1 MKGANAMIRS
11 MTAFGRAT
19 CSVEG
24 KEITAELKSVNS
36 RFLDCNIKIS
46 RMYSFLEDRV
56 REYIQTK
63 GIKRG
68 KLDVYIG
75 VDVVEKVGVELRLD
89 EAYAESYIKALREL
103 RDKFS
108 LSDDIS
114 VMTVAQNREIFT
126 VLKPEEDMEKD
137 WELIRPIL
145 DSAIDMFIAQ
155 REREGEKLKA
165 DLLLKKANL
174 MEMVEKIEQMS
185 VSCIASYS
193 EKLENRLMQVLEK
206 HNIEID
212 KARILTECAIFADK
226 VAVDEE
232 MVRLRSHF
240 DEFDKILEAGGAVG
254 KNMDYLLQEMNR
266 EVNTTGSKANDA
278 DMAHIVVNMKNEL
291 EKIREQI
298 QNLE

>member
-1 MKGANAMIRS
+1 MIRS
-11 MTAFGRAT
+11 MTAYGRAT
-19 CSVEG
+19 ASVEG
-24 KEITAELKSVNS
+24 KEITAEIKSVNS

-56 REYIQTK
+56 REYIQSR

-68 KLDVYIG
+68 KLDLYIG
-75 VDVVEKVGVELRLD
+75 VDVVEKVGIELKLD
-89 EAYAESYIKALREL
+89 EAYTESYIKALTEL
-103 RDKFS
+103 RDKFG
-108 LSDDIS
+108 LKDDIS
-114 VMTVAQNREIFT
+114 VMAVAQNREIFN
-126 VLKPEEDMEKD
+126 VLKPDEDMEKD
-137 WELIRPIL
+137 WLIIKPVL
-145 DSAIDMFIAQ
+145 DDAIDMFIAQ

-165 DLLLKKANL
+165 DLLIKKANL
-174 MEMVEKIEQMS
+174 MEMADIIEKMS
-185 VSCIASYS
+185 AECIASYA
-193 EKLENRLMQVLEK
+193 EKLENRLKTVLEK

-212 KARILTECAIFADK
+212 SSRILTECAIFADK

-232 MVRLRSHF
+232 VVRLRSHF

-278 DMAHIVVNMKNEL
+278 DMAHLVVNMKSEL

>member
-1 MKGANAMIRS
+1 MIRS

-19 CSVEG
+19 ASVEG

-56 REYIQTK
+56 REYVQAR

-89 EAYAESYIKALREL
+89 EAYTESYIKALREL
-103 RDKFS
+103 QEKFG
-108 LSDDIS
+108 LKDDIS
-114 VMTVAQNREIFT
+114 VMSVAQNREIFT

-137 WELIRPIL
+137 WEIIKPVL
-145 DSAIDMFIAQ
+145 DNAIDMFIAQ

-165 DLLLKKANL
+165 DLLIKKANL
-174 MEMVEKIEQMS
+174 MEMVDKIEKMS
-185 VSCIASYS
+185 AECIANYGA
-193 EKLENRLMQVLEK
+193 KLENRLMQVLEK

-212 KARILTECAIFADK
+212 SARILTECAIFADK

-232 MVRLRSHF
+232 IVRLRSHF
-240 DEFDKILEAGGAVG
+240 DEFDKILGEGGAVG

-278 DMAHIVVNMKNEL
+278 DMAHLVVNMKSEL

>member
-1 MKGANAMIRS
+1 MIRS
-11 MTAFGRAT
+11 MTAYGRAT
-19 CSVEG
+19 ASVDG

-56 REYIQTK
+56 REYIQTR

-68 KLDVYIG
+68 KVDLYIG

-89 EAYAESYIKALREL
+89 EAYTESYIKALTEL
-103 RDKFS
+103 RDRFGLK
-108 LSDDIS
+108 DDIS
-114 VMTVAQNREIFT
+114 VMAVAQNREIFT
-126 VLKPEEDMEKD
+126 LIKPEEDMEKD
-137 WELIRPIL
+137 WLIIKPVL
-145 DSAIDMFIAQ
+145 DDAIDMFIAQ
-155 REREGEKLKA
+155 REREGEKLKS
-165 DLLLKKANL
+165 DLLVKKANL
-174 MEMVEKIEQMS
+174 MEMADRIEKMS
-185 VSCIASYS
+185 AECISSYA
-193 EKLENRLMQVLEK
+193 EKLENRLKAVLEK
-206 HNIEID
+206 HNIEVD
-212 KARILTECAIFADK
+212 QARILTECAIFADK

-232 MVRLRSHF
+232 VVRLRSHF
-240 DEFDKILEAGGAVG
+240 DEFDKILENGGAVG

-278 DMAHIVVNMKNEL
+278 EMAHLVVNMKSEL

>member
-1 MKGANAMIRS
+1 MIRS
-11 MTAFGRAT
+11 MTAYGRAT
-19 CSVEG
+19 ASVDG
-24 KEITAELKSVNS
+24 KEITAEIKSVNS

-56 REYIQTK
+56 REYIQTR

-68 KLDVYIG
+68 KIDLYIG
-75 VDVVEKVGVELRLD
+75 VDVIEKVGIELRLD
-89 EAYAESYIKALREL
+89 EVYTESYIKALTDL
-103 RDKFS
+103 RDKFG
-108 LSDDIS
+108 LKDDIS
-114 VMTVAQNREIFT
+114 VMSIAQNREIFT
-126 VLKPEEDMEKD
+126 VIKPEEDMEKD
-137 WELIRPIL
+137 WLIIKPVL
-145 DSAIDMFIAQ
+145 DNAIDMFIAQ

-165 DLLLKKANL
+165 DLLIKKANL
-174 MEMVEKIEQMS
+174 MEMADRIEKMS
-185 VSCIASYS
+185 EECISSYAT
-193 EKLENRLMQVLEK
+193 KLENRLKTVLEK

-212 KARILTECAIFADK
+212 SSRILTECAIFADK

-232 MVRLRSHF
+232 VVRLRSHF
-240 DEFDKILEAGGAVG
+240 DEFDKILENGGAVG

-278 DMAHIVVNMKNEL
+278 DMAHLVVNMKSEL

>member
-1 MKGANAMIRS
+1 MIRS

-19 CSVEG
+19 ASVEG

-56 REYIQTK
+56 REYVQSR

-89 EAYAESYIKALREL
+89 EAYTESYIKALREL
-103 RDKFS
+103 QEKFG
-108 LSDDIS
+108 LKDDIS
-114 VMTVAQNREIFT
+114 VMSVAQNREIFT

-137 WELIRPIL
+137 WEIIRPVL

-165 DLLLKKANL
+165 DLLIKKANL
-174 MEMVEKIEQMS
+174 MEMVDKIEKMS
-185 VSCIASYS
+185 AECIASYGA
-193 EKLENRLMQVLEK
+193 KLENRLVQVLEK

-212 KARILTECAIFADK
+212 SARILTECAIFADK

-232 MVRLRSHF
+232 VVRLRSHF

-278 DMAHIVVNMKNEL
+278 DMAHLVVNMKSEL

>member
-1 MKGANAMIRS
+1 MIRS

-19 CSVEG
+19 ASVEG
-24 KEITAELKSVNS
+24 KELTAEIKSVNS

-56 REYIQTK
+56 REYIQQR

-68 KLDVYIG
+68 KIDLYIG
-75 VDVVEKVGVELRLD
+75 VDVVEKVGIELKLD
-89 EAYAESYIKALREL
+89 EAYTESYIKALREL
-103 RDKFS
+103 QEKFG
-108 LSDDIS
+108 LKDDIS
-114 VMTVAQNREIFT
+114 VMSVAQNREIFT
-126 VLKPEEDMEKD
+126 VMKPEEDMEKD
-137 WELIRPIL
+137 WELIRPVL

-155 REREGEKLKA
+155 REREGEKLKN
-165 DLLLKKANL
+165 DLLGKKANL
-174 MEMVEKIEQMS
+174 MEMVDKIEGMS
-185 VSCIASYS
+185 EQCIANYGA
-193 EKLENRLMQVLEK
+193 KLEARLMQVLEK

-232 MVRLRSHF
+232 IVRLRSHF
-240 DEFDKILEAGGAVG
+240 DEFDKILENGGAVG

-278 DMAHIVVNMKNEL
+278 DMAHLVVSMKGEL

>member
-1 MKGANAMIRS
+1 MKGKNDMIRS
-11 MTAFGRAT
+11 MTAYGRAT
-19 CSVEG
+19 GSAEG
-24 KEITAELKSVNS
+24 KEITAEIKSVNS

-68 KLDVYIG
+68 KIDIYIG
-75 VDVVEKVGVELRLD
+75 VDVLEKVGVELRLD
-89 EAYAESYIKALREL
+89 EAYTESYIKALENL
-103 RDKFS
+103 RDRFGLK
-108 LSDDIS
+108 DDIS
-114 VMTVAQNREIFT
+114 VMRIAQNRDIFAVVT
-126 VLKPEEDMEKD
+126 PDEDMEKD
-137 WELIRPIL
+137 WEVIRPVL

-165 DLLLKKANL
+165 DLLIKKANL
-174 MEMVEKIEQMS
+174 MEMADRIEKMSAECIE
-185 VSCIASYS
+185 AYS
-193 EKLENRLMQVLEK
+193 AKLENRLRQVLEK

-212 KARILTECAIFADK
+212 SARILTECAIFADK

-232 MVRLRSHF
+232 VVRLRSHF
-240 DEFDKILEAGGAVG
+240 DEFDKILENGGAVG

-278 DMAHIVVNMKNEL
+278 DMAHLVVNMKSEL

>member
-1 MKGANAMIRS
+1 

-19 CSVEG
+19 ASVEG

-56 REYIQTK
+56 REYVQSR

-89 EAYAESYIKALREL
+89 EAYTESYIKALREL
-103 RDKFS
+103 QEKFG
-108 LSDDIS
+108 LKDDIS
-114 VMTVAQNREIFT
+114 VMSVAQNREIFT

-137 WELIRPIL
+137 WEIIRPVL

-165 DLLLKKANL
+165 DLLIKKANL
-174 MEMVEKIEQMS
+174 MEMVDKIEKMS
-185 VSCIASYS
+185 AECIASYGA
-193 EKLENRLMQVLEK
+193 KLENRLMQVLEK

-212 KARILTECAIFADK
+212 SARILTECAIFADK

-232 MVRLRSHF
+232 VVRLRSHF

-278 DMAHIVVNMKNEL
+278 DMAHLVVNMKSEL

>member
-1 MKGANAMIRS
+1 MIRS

-19 CSVEG
+19 ASVEG

-56 REYIQTK
+56 REYVQSR

-89 EAYAESYIKALREL
+89 EAYTESYIKALREL
-103 RDKFS
+103 QEKFG
-108 LSDDIS
+108 LKDDIS

-137 WELIRPIL
+137 WEIIRPVL

-165 DLLLKKANL
+165 DLLIKKANL
-174 MEMVEKIEQMS
+174 MEMADRIEKMSAECIENYG
-185 VSCIASYS
+185 A
-193 EKLENRLMQVLEK
+193 KLENRLMQVLEK

-212 KARILTECAIFADK
+212 SARILTECAIFADK

-232 MVRLRSHF
+232 VVRLRSHF

-278 DMAHIVVNMKNEL
+278 DMAHLVVNMKSEL

>member
-1 MKGANAMIRS
+1 MIRS

-19 CSVEG
+19 ASVEG
-24 KEITAELKSVNS
+24 KEITAEIKSVNS

-56 REYIQTK
+56 REYIQNR

-68 KLDVYIG
+68 KLDLYIG
-75 VDVVEKVGVELRLD
+75 VDVVEKVGIELRID
-89 EAYAESYIKALREL
+89 EAYTESYIKGLQVL
-103 RDKFS
+103 RDKFG
-108 LSDDIS
+108 LKDDIS
-114 VMTVAQNREIFT
+114 VMSVAQNREIFT
-126 VLKPEEDMEKD
+126 VIKPEEDMEKD
-137 WELIRPIL
+137 WQIIKPVL
-145 DSAIDMFIAQ
+145 DEAIDMFINQ

-174 MEMVEKIEQMS
+174 IEMTDRIEKMS
-185 VSCIASYS
+185 EKCIASYG
-193 EKLENRLMQVLEK
+193 EKLENRLKQILEK

-212 KARILTECAIFADK
+212 SARILTECAIFADK

-232 MVRLRSHF
+232 IVRLRSHF
-240 DEFDKILEAGGAVG
+240 DEFDKILENGGAVG

-278 DMAHIVVNMKNEL
+278 EMAHLVVNMKSEL

>member
-1 MKGANAMIRS
+1 MIRS

-19 CSVEG
+19 ACVEG
-24 KEITAELKSVNS
+24 KEITAEIKSVNS

-56 REYIQTK
+56 REYIQSR

-75 VDVVEKVGVELRLD
+75 VDVIEKVGIELRLD
-89 EAYAESYIKALREL
+89 EAYTESYIKALRALQE
-103 RDKFS
+103 KFG

-114 VMTVAQNREIFT
+114 VMSVAQNREIFT
-126 VLKPEEDMEKD
+126 VIKPEEDMEKD
-137 WELIRPIL
+137 WEFIKPVL
-145 DSAIDMFIAQ
+145 DNAIDMFIAQ

-165 DLLLKKANL
+165 DLLIKKANL
-174 MEMVEKIEQMS
+174 MEMADRIEKMS
-185 VSCIASYS
+185 EECIASYGA
-193 EKLENRLMQVLEK
+193 KLENRLMQVLEK

-232 MVRLRSHF
+232 VVRLRSHF
-240 DEFDKILEAGGAVG
+240 DEFDRILENGGAVG

-278 DMAHIVVNMKNEL
+278 DMAHLVVNMKSEL

>member
-1 MKGANAMIRS
+1 MIRS
-11 MTAFGRAT
+11 MTAYGRAT
-19 CSVEG
+19 ASVDG
-24 KEITAELKSVNS
+24 KEITAEIKSVNS

-56 REYIQTK
+56 REYIQTR

-68 KLDVYIG
+68 KIDLYIG
-75 VDVVEKVGVELRLD
+75 VDVVEKVGIELRLD
-89 EAYAESYIKALREL
+89 EVYTESYIKALIDL
-103 RDKFS
+103 RDKFG
-108 LSDDIS
+108 LKDDIS
-114 VMTVAQNREIFT
+114 VMSVAQNREIFN
-126 VLKPEEDMEKD
+126 VIKPEEDMEKD
-137 WELIRPIL
+137 WLIIKPVL

-165 DLLLKKANL
+165 DLLIKKANL
-174 MEMVEKIEQMS
+174 MEMADKIEKMS
-185 VSCIASYS
+185 EECISSYAT
-193 EKLENRLMQVLEK
+193 KLENRLKTVLEK

-212 KARILTECAIFADK
+212 SARILTECAIFADK

-232 MVRLRSHF
+232 IVRLRSHF
-240 DEFDKILEAGGAVG
+240 DEFDKILENGGAVG

-278 DMAHIVVNMKNEL
+278 DMAHLVVNMKSEL

>member
-1 MKGANAMIRS
+1 MIRS

-19 CSVEG
+19 CSIEG
-24 KEITAELKSVNS
+24 KEITAEIKSVNS

-46 RMYSFLEDRV
+46 RMYSFLEDKV

-68 KLDVYIG
+68 KIDIYIG
-75 VDVVEKVGVELRLD
+75 VDVVEKVGIELKLD
-89 EAYAESYIKALREL
+89 EAYTESYIKALETL
-103 RDKFS
+103 RDRFNLK
-108 LSDDIS
+108 DDIS
-114 VMTVAQNREIFT
+114 VMRIAQNREIF
-126 VLKPEEDMEKD
+126 VVQKPEEDMEKD
-137 WELIRPIL
+137 WEIIRPVL
-145 DSAIDMFIAQ
+145 DEAIDMFISQ
-155 REREGEKLKA
+155 REREGEKLKI
-165 DLLLKKANL
+165 DLLEKKANL
-174 MEMVEKIEQMS
+174 VEMVNKVEKMS
-185 VSCIASYS
+185 AECIANYGA
-193 EKLENRLMQVLEK
+193 KLEKRLMQVLEK
-206 HNIEID
+206 HNIEVD
-212 KARILTECAIFADK
+212 SSRILTECAIFADK

-240 DEFDKILEAGGAVG
+240 DEFDKILDAGGAVG

-278 DMAHIVVNMKNEL
+278 DMAHLVVNMKNEL

>member
-1 MKGANAMIRS
+1 MVRS
-11 MTAFGRAT
+11 MTAYGRAT
-19 CSVEG
+19 ASVEG
-24 KEITAELKSVNS
+24 KEIIAEIKSVNS

-56 REYIQTK
+56 REYIQTR

-68 KLDVYIG
+68 KLDLYIG

-89 EAYAESYIKALREL
+89 EAYTESYIKALREL
-103 RDKFS
+103 REKF
-108 LSDDIS
+108 LLKDDIS
-114 VMTVAQNREIFT
+114 VMSVAQNREIFT

-137 WELIRPIL
+137 WLIIKPVL
-145 DSAIDMFIAQ
+145 DDAIDMFIAQ

-165 DLLLKKANL
+165 DLLIKKANL
-174 MEMVEKIEQMS
+174 MEMTDRIEKMS
-185 VSCIASYS
+185 ESCIAGYA
-193 EKLENRLMQVLEK
+193 EKLENRLKQVLEK
-206 HNIEID
+206 HNIEVD
-212 KARILTECAIFADK
+212 SARILTECAIFADK

-232 MVRLRSHF
+232 VVRLRSHF

-278 DMAHIVVNMKNEL
+278 DMAHLVVNMKSEL

>member
-1 MKGANAMIRS
+1 MIRS
-11 MTAFGRAT
+11 MTAYGRAT
-19 CSVEG
+19 VSAEG
-24 KEITAELKSVNS
+24 KEITAEIKSVNS

-56 REYIQTK
+56 REYIQSR

-68 KLDVYIG
+68 KVDIYIG

-89 EAYAESYIKALREL
+89 EAYAESYINALKALRE
-103 RDKFS
+103 KF
-108 LSDDIS
+108 LLPDDIS

-126 VLKPEEDMEKD
+126 VIKPEEDLEKD
-137 WELIRPIL
+137 WLIIKPVL
-145 DSAIDMFIAQ
+145 DEAIDMFIAQ

-165 DLLLKKANL
+165 DLLIKKAGL
-174 MEMVEKIEQMS
+174 MEMVDRIEKMS
-185 VSCIASYS
+185 AECIASYG
-193 EKLENRLMQVLEK
+193 EKLENRLKQVLEK

-212 KARILTECAIFADK
+212 SARILTECAIFADK

-232 MVRLRSHF
+232 IVRLRSHF

-278 DMAHIVVNMKNEL
+278 DMAHLVVNMKSEL

>member
-1 MKGANAMIRS
+1 MKGKNDMIRS
-11 MTAFGRAT
+11 MTAYGRAT
-19 CSVEG
+19 GSAEG
-24 KEITAELKSVNS
+24 KEITAEIKSVNS

-68 KLDVYIG
+68 KIDIYIG
-75 VDVVEKVGVELRLD
+75 VDVLEKVGVELRLD
-89 EAYAESYIKALREL
+89 EAYTESYIKALENL
-103 RDKFS
+103 RDKFG
-108 LSDDIS
+108 LKDDIS
-114 VMTVAQNREIFT
+114 VMRIAQNRDIFAVVT
-126 VLKPEEDMEKD
+126 PDEDMEKD
-137 WELIRPIL
+137 WEVIRPVL

-165 DLLLKKANL
+165 DLLIKKANL
-174 MEMVEKIEQMS
+174 MEMADRIEKMSAECIE
-185 VSCIASYS
+185 AYS
-193 EKLENRLMQVLEK
+193 AKLENRLRQVLEK

-212 KARILTECAIFADK
+212 SARILTECAIFADK

-232 MVRLRSHF
+232 VVRLRSHF
-240 DEFDKILEAGGAVG
+240 DEFDKILENGGAVG

-278 DMAHIVVNMKNEL
+278 DMAHLVVNMKSEL

>member
-1 MKGANAMIRS
+1 MVRS
-11 MTAFGRAT
+11 MTAYGRAT
-19 CSVEG
+19 ASVEG

-36 RFLDCNIKIS
+36 RFLDCSIKIS

-56 REYIQTK
+56 REYVQSR

-68 KLDVYIG
+68 KLDVYVG
-75 VDVVEKVGVELRLD
+75 VDVVEKVGIELRLD
-89 EAYAESYIKALREL
+89 EAYTESYVKALTEL
-103 RDKFS
+103 RDRFG
-108 LSDDIS
+108 LRDDIS
-114 VMTVAQNREIFT
+114 VMSVAQNREIFT

-137 WELIRPIL
+137 WLLIKPVL
-145 DSAIDMFIAQ
+145 DQAIDMFIAQ
-155 REREGEKLKA
+155 REREGEKLKV
-165 DLLLKKANL
+165 DLLAKKANL
-174 MEMVEKIEQMS
+174 MEMADTVEKMS
-185 VSCIASYS
+185 EKCIASYA
-193 EKLENRLMQVLEK
+193 EKLENRLKQVLEK

-212 KARILTECAIFADK
+212 QARILTECAIFADK

-232 MVRLRSHF
+232 IVRLRSHF

-278 DMAHIVVNMKNEL
+278 DMAHLVVKMKNEL

>member
-1 MKGANAMIRS
+1 MIRS
-11 MTAFGRAT
+11 MTAYGRAT
-19 CSVEG
+19 ASVEG

-56 REYIQTK
+56 REYIQSR

-68 KLDVYIG
+68 KLDIYIG

-89 EAYAESYIKALREL
+89 GAYTESYINALKLL
-103 RDKFS
+103 RDSFGLK
-108 LSDDIS
+108 DDIS

-126 VLKPEEDMEKD
+126 LVKPDEDMEKD
-137 WELIRPIL
+137 WLIIKPVL
-145 DSAIDMFIAQ
+145 DDAIDMFISQ
-155 REREGEKLKA
+155 REREGEKLKK
-165 DLLLKKANL
+165 DILEKKANL
-174 MEMVEKIEQMS
+174 AEMTDRIEEMS
-185 VSCIASYS
+185 EGCIAAYA
-193 EKLENRLMQVLEK
+193 EKLENRLKQILEK
-206 HNIEID
+206 HDIEID
-212 KARILTECAIFADK
+212 SARILTECAIFADK

-232 MVRLRSHF
+232 IVRLRSHF
-240 DEFDKILEAGGAVG
+240 DEFDKILEGGGAVG

-278 DMAHIVVNMKNEL
+278 DMAHLVVKMKNEL

>member
-1 MKGANAMIRS
+1 MIRS

-19 CSVEG
+19 ACTEG
-24 KEITAELKSVNS
+24 KEITAEIKSVNS

-56 REYIQTK
+56 REYIQTR

-75 VDVVEKVGVELRLD
+75 VDVVEKVGIELRLD
-89 EAYAESYIKALREL
+89 EAYTESYIKALRVLQE
-103 RDKFS
+103 KFG
-108 LSDDIS
+108 LADDIS
-114 VMTVAQNREIFT
+114 VMSVAQNREIFT
-126 VLKPEEDMEKD
+126 VIKPEEDMEKD
-137 WELIRPIL
+137 WEFIKPVL
-145 DSAIDMFIAQ
+145 DNAIDMFIAQ

-165 DLLLKKANL
+165 DLLIKKANL
-174 MEMVEKIEQMS
+174 MEMADRIEKMS
-185 VSCIASYS
+185 EECIASYGA
-193 EKLENRLMQVLEK
+193 KLENRLMQVLEK

-232 MVRLRSHF
+232 VVRLRSHF
-240 DEFDKILEAGGAVG
+240 DEFDRILENGGAVG

-278 DMAHIVVNMKNEL
+278 DMAHLVVNMKSEL

>member
-1 MKGANAMIRS
+1 MIRS
-11 MTAFGRAT
+11 MTAYGRAT
-19 CSVEG
+19 ASVEG
-24 KEITAELKSVNS
+24 KEITAEIKSVNS

-56 REYIQTK
+56 REYIQAR

-68 KLDVYIG
+68 KLDLYIG
-75 VDVVEKVGVELRLD
+75 VDVVEKVGIELRLD
-89 EAYAESYIKALREL
+89 EAYTESYIKALRDL
-103 RDKFS
+103 REKF
-108 LSDDIS
+108 LLKDDIS

-137 WELIRPIL
+137 WLIIKPVL
-145 DSAIDMFIAQ
+145 DDAIDMFIAQ

-165 DLLLKKANL
+165 DLLIKKANL
-174 MEMVEKIEQMS
+174 MEMTDRIEKMS
-185 VSCIASYS
+185 ESCIAGYA
-193 EKLENRLMQVLEK
+193 EKLENRLKQVLEK
-206 HNIEID
+206 HNIEVD
-212 KARILTECAIFADK
+212 SARILTECAIFADK

-232 MVRLRSHF
+232 IVRLRSHF
-240 DEFDKILEAGGAVG
+240 DEFDKILENGGAVG

-278 DMAHIVVNMKNEL
+278 DMAHLVVNMKSEL

>member
-1 MKGANAMIRS
+1 MIRS

-19 CSVEG
+19 ASVEG
-24 KEITAELKSVNS
+24 KEITAEIKSVNS
-36 RFLDCNIKIS
+36 RFLDCSIKIS

-56 REYIQTK
+56 REYIQSR

-68 KLDVYIG
+68 KIDIYIG
-75 VDVVEKVGVELRLD
+75 VDVVEKVGIELKLD
-89 EAYAESYIKALREL
+89 EAYTESYIKALEIL
-103 RDKFS
+103 RDKFN
-108 LSDDIS
+108 LKDDIS
-114 VMTVAQNREIFT
+114 VMRIAQNREIF
-126 VLKPEEDMEKD
+126 VIQKREEDMEKD
-137 WELIRPIL
+137 WGIIKPVL
-145 DSAIDMFIAQ
+145 DGAIDMFIAQ

-165 DLLLKKANL
+165 DLLDKKANL
-174 MEMVEKIEQMS
+174 VQMVDKIEKMS
-185 VSCIASYS
+185 AECIANYGA
-193 EKLENRLMQVLEK
+193 KLENRLMQVLEK

-212 KARILTECAIFADK
+212 SQRILTECAIFADK

-240 DEFDKILEAGGAVG
+240 DEFDKILAAEGSVG
-254 KNMDYLLQEMNR
+254 KSLDYLLQEMNR

-278 DMAHIVVNMKNEL
+278 DMAHLVVNMKNEL

>member
-1 MKGANAMIRS
+1 MIRS

-19 CSVEG
+19 ASVEG
-24 KEITAELKSVNS
+24 KEITAEIKSVNS

-56 REYIQTK
+56 REYIQSR

-68 KLDVYIG
+68 KIDIYIG
-75 VDVVEKVGVELRLD
+75 VDVVEKVGVELKLD
-89 EAYAESYIKALREL
+89 EAYTESYIKALETL
-103 RDKFS
+103 RDKFN
-108 LSDDIS
+108 LKDDIS
-114 VMTVAQNREIFT
+114 VMRIAQNREIF
-126 VLKPEEDMEKD
+126 VIQKPEEDMEKD
-137 WELIRPIL
+137 WEIIKPVL
-145 DSAIDMFIAQ
+145 DGAIDMFIAQ

-165 DLLLKKANL
+165 DLLDKKANL
-174 MEMVEKIEQMS
+174 VQMVDKVEKMS
-185 VSCIASYS
+185 AECIANYS
-193 EKLENRLMQVLEK
+193 TKLENRLMQVLEK

-212 KARILTECAIFADK
+212 SQRILTECAIFADK

-240 DEFDKILEAGGAVG
+240 DEFDKILAAEGSVG
-254 KNMDYLLQEMNR
+254 KSLDYLLQEMNR

-278 DMAHIVVNMKNEL
+278 DMAHLVVNMKNEL

>member
-1 MKGANAMIRS
+1 MVRS

-19 CSVEG
+19 ASVEG

-56 REYIQTK
+56 REYVQAR

-75 VDVVEKVGVELRLD
+75 VDVVEKMGVELRLD
-89 EAYAESYIKALREL
+89 EAYTESYIKALRDLQE
-103 RDKFS
+103 KFG
-108 LSDDIS
+108 LKDDIS
-114 VMTVAQNREIFT
+114 VMSVAQNREIFT

-137 WELIRPIL
+137 WEIIRPVL

-165 DLLLKKANL
+165 DLLIKKANL
-174 MEMVEKIEQMS
+174 MEMTDKIEEMS
-185 VSCIASYS
+185 AECIASYGA
-193 EKLENRLMQVLEK
+193 KLENRLMQVLEK

-212 KARILTECAIFADK
+212 SARILTECAIFADK

-232 MVRLRSHF
+232 VVRLRSHF

-278 DMAHIVVNMKNEL
+278 DMAHLVVNMKSEL

>member
-1 MKGANAMIRS
+1 MIRS
-11 MTAFGRAT
+11 MTAYGRAT
-19 CSVEG
+19 GSAEG
-24 KEITAELKSVNS
+24 KEITAEIKSVNS

-68 KLDVYIG
+68 KIDIYIG
-75 VDVVEKVGVELRLD
+75 VDVLEKVGVELRLD
-89 EAYAESYIKALREL
+89 EAYTESYIKALENL
-103 RDKFS
+103 RDRFGLK
-108 LSDDIS
+108 DDIS
-114 VMTVAQNREIFT
+114 VMRIAQNRDIFAVVT
-126 VLKPEEDMEKD
+126 PDEDMEKD
-137 WELIRPIL
+137 WEVIRPVL

-165 DLLLKKANL
+165 DLLIKKANL
-174 MEMVEKIEQMS
+174 MEMADRIEKMSAECIE
-185 VSCIASYS
+185 AYS
-193 EKLENRLMQVLEK
+193 AKLENRLRQVLEK

-212 KARILTECAIFADK
+212 SARILTECAIFADK

-232 MVRLRSHF
+232 VVRLRSHF
-240 DEFDKILEAGGAVG
+240 DEFDKILENGGAVG

-278 DMAHIVVNMKNEL
+278 DMAHLVVNMKSEL

>member
-1 MKGANAMIRS
+1 MIRS
-11 MTAFGRAT
+11 MTAYGRAT
-19 CSVEG
+19 ASVEG
-24 KEITAELKSVNS
+24 KEITAEIKSVNS

-56 REYIQTK
+56 REYIQAR

-68 KLDVYIG
+68 KLDLYIG
-75 VDVVEKVGVELRLD
+75 VDVVEKVGIELRLD
-89 EAYAESYIKALREL
+89 EAYTESYIKALRDL
-103 RDKFS
+103 REKF
-108 LSDDIS
+108 LLKDDIS
-114 VMTVAQNREIFT
+114 VMAVAQNREIFT

-137 WELIRPIL
+137 WLIIKPVL
-145 DSAIDMFIAQ
+145 DDAIDMFIAQ

-165 DLLLKKANL
+165 DLLIKKANL
-174 MEMVEKIEQMS
+174 MEMTDRIEKMS
-185 VSCIASYS
+185 ESCIAGYA
-193 EKLENRLMQVLEK
+193 EKLENRLKQVLEK
-206 HNIEID
+206 HNIEVD
-212 KARILTECAIFADK
+212 SARILTECAIFADK

-232 MVRLRSHF
+232 IVRLRSHF
-240 DEFDKILEAGGAVG
+240 DEFDKILENGGAVG

-278 DMAHIVVNMKNEL
+278 DMAHLVVNMKSEL